1 MCKRRRKSDR
11 ESTMVITKVPG
22 NMSKCVSVNN
32 FNKDALGNGTVKHT
46 NTNVLNYPYLSSD
59 TISFIRSAVA
69 QW

>member
-32 FNKDALGNGTVKHT
+32 FNKDALGNGTVKYTYTKCAVYH
-46 NTNVLNYPYLSSD
+46 PYQL
-59 TISFIRSAVA
+59 
-69 QW
+69 